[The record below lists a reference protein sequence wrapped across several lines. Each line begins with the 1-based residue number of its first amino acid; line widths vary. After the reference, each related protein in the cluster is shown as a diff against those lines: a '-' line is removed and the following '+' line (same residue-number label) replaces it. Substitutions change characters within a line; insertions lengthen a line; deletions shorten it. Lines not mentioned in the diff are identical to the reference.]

1 MCGPFSCIVIPYGLF
16 CVRHLYVL
24 GPTERE
30 TVCGSLVR
38 PTGIDDFQTKTTEGR
53 DSTVDQRSDSGCPI
67 CFSRLAATA
76 PLRRLGFIRLAK
88 PKRKPSAGRKAV
100 PCLARPTRTQR
111 AALASAAVYTPISR
125 DRPSGTVHLF
135 DSLDLFGALYP

>member
-88 PKRKPSAGRKAV
+88 PKRKPSAGRRLCPV
-100 PCLARPTRTQR
+100 WPGQR
-111 AALASAAVYTPISR
+111 APSVLRLRLQRYIPLISR